1 MKSNILNTKYLP
13 DRLLPLRFLL
23 HFRTGPKRLA
33 PALFLLAQ
41 FLTCMLPCTIQAND
55 DWLLIDTTVYTL
67 SLMRGETAVTV
78 FEGIAIG
85 QEGVSRRRVVGDQ
98 RTPLGAYRISE
109 VRDSSRYHRF
119 IALDYPSL
127 NDAQEALNAGVID
140 AEAFQAIRHAHEQGR
155 QPPSN
160 TALGGEIGIHGVG
173 KGDPRIHEDYDW
185 TDGCIALTDEQIDDL
200 VPHLATGMTVVI
212 R

>member
-1 MKSNILNTKYLP
+1 MHTNILDTKFLP
-13 DRLLPLRFLL
+13 DRHFGHGSRTGFQSLVAWLRFLTL
-23 HFRTGPKRLA
+23 CFLA
-33 PALFLLAQ
+33 
-41 FLTCMLPCTIQAND
+41 CVIPCTIQANS
-55 DWLLIDTTVYTL
+55 DWVLVDTTASTL
-67 SLMRGETAVTV
+67 SVMRGETAVAV
-78 FEGIAIG
+78 FEGIAVG
-85 QEGVSRRRVVGDQ
+85 QEGVSRRRLLGDQ

-109 VRDSSRYHRF
+109 VRDSSRYYRF
-119 IALDYPSL
+119 IALDYPNL
-127 NDAQEALNAGVID
+127 NDAQEALSAGVID
-140 AEAFQAIRHAHEQGR
+140 AEDFDTIRHAHEQGR

-173 KGDPRIHEDYDW
+173 KGDPRIHEDYNW